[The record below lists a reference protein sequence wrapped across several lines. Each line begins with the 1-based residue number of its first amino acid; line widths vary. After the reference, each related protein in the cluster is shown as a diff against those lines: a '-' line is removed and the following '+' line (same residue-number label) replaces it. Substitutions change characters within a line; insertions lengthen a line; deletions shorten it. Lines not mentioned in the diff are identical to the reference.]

1 MKSGGWS
8 GEGGTVGL
16 VRWSCDAAQLRE
28 MTEEQ
33 RKLKSKLRTKK
44 QRQRRANSMQT
55 RRGGGGERSWGD
67 KGQEEVA
74 E

>member
-1 MKSGGWS
+1 MKG

-16 VRWSCDAAQLRE
+16 ERWSCDAAQLRE

-44 QRQRRANSMQT
+44 QRQRRRANSMQT
-55 RRGGGGERSWGD
+55 HGKKGEALWRQGAEGGR
-67 KGQEEVA
+67 
-74 E
+74 